1 MWCAAAGGGI
11 EMTPVL
17 LIVGD
22 GILAGFVQRELSKQ
36 YKVIHHSNFEVAR
49 PETIQMALV
58 LNDGWNPN
66 VHKKAE
72 ESFRQTGI
80 PWLRAFIAFGVG
92 MIGPI
97 SQKNT
102 PGCSQ
107 CADLRRL
114 MAGRDRQEMRDMQQK
129 LRDKGGTQIDAAASH
144 SGLLHMACL
153 VAAEIKKA
161 IEGKQSNVD
170 KQVLL
175 INMKTLNTSRHLFL
189 PDPLCAICGKLPED
203 SPTAAEIMLQSSP
216 KVSLDSYRSRS
227 IADLSNFLT
236 SDYLDQQIGFL
247 NNKMIDLVPPFADV
261 SVNLPLFI
269 GDEGA
274 AGRTNSY
281 AVSELTAI
289 LEALERYCG
298 IEPHGKRTVVND
310 SYNNLKEQAL
320 NPLELGV
327 HAKENYEQPHF
338 PFRSFDPNRPMNWVW
353 GYSFLQERPIL
364 VPELLAYYSL
374 GCGEGF
380 VYETSN
386 GCALGGSF
394 EEAIMYG
401 ILEVVER
408 DSFLLTWYAQLSLPR
423 LDPYSSN
430 DVELK
435 LMIDRARAV
444 GGYDI
449 YLYNATME
457 NGIPSVFAL
466 AKNRK
471 QSGLNII
478 CAGGAH
484 PDPIRATKSAVHEL
498 AGMML
503 TLDEKFEKGKE
514 GYKKMLSD
522 SSLVK
527 KMDDHGMLFGLP
539 ETEERLQFLLNNNR
553 PLKNFN
559 EEFTSAEKRADL
571 TDDLQD
577 MLQAFRR
584 LNLDIIVVDQTTPEI
599 KKNGLYCVK
608 VIIPGMLP
616 MTFGHHLT
624 RVTGLER
631 VLNVPMELGYTK
643 QPLTIEQLNPYPH
656 PFP

>member
-1 MWCAAAGGGI
+1 
-11 EMTPVL
+11 MTSVL
-17 LIVGD
+17 LIIGE
-22 GILAGFVQRELSKQ
+22 GLLAKFVKHELSKQ
-36 YKVIHHSNFEVAR
+36 YVVIWHSNLDAAI
-49 PETIQMALV
+49 PENIQVALV
-58 LNDGWNPN
+58 LNDGWNPQL
-66 VHKKAE
+66 HKQAE
-72 ESFRQTGI
+72 ESLRQAGI
-80 PWLRAFIAFGVG
+80 PWLRAFIAFGIG
-92 MIGPI
+92 MIGPL
-97 SQKNT
+97 SQKGI

-114 MAGRDRQEMRDMQQK
+114 MAGRDRQEMREMQHK
-129 LRDKGGTQIDAAASH
+129 LQESGGTRTDAAASRL
-144 SGLLHMACL
+144 GLLQMARL
-153 VAAEIKKA
+153 VGAETKLV

-170 KQVLL
+170 KHVLL
-175 INMKTLNTSRHLFL
+175 MNMKTLSTSRHSFL

-203 SPTAAEIMLQSSP
+203 SPVAAEITLQPSP
-216 KVSLDSYRSRS
+216 KVSPDSYRSRS
-227 IADLSNFLT
+227 IDELSHFLT
-236 SDYLDQQIGFL
+236 KDYLDQQIGFL

-261 SVNLPLFI
+261 SVNLPMVI

-298 IEPHGKRTVVND
+298 IEPRGKKTVVYD
-310 SYNNLKEQAL
+310 SYNNVREQAL

-327 HAKENYEQPHF
+327 HAKEHYEQPHF
-338 PFRSFDPNRPMNWVW
+338 PFQPFDPDRPINWVW
-353 GYSFLQERPIL
+353 GYSFLQERSIL

-374 GCGEGF
+374 GCGKGF

-386 GCALGGSF
+386 GCALGGSL
-394 EEAIMYG
+394 EEAVMYG

-408 DSFLLTWYAQLSLPR
+408 DSFLLTWYAQLVLPR

-430 DVELK
+430 DDELK
-435 LMIDRARAV
+435 LMIDRARAA

-457 NGIPSVFAL
+457 NRIPSVFAL

-471 QSGLNII
+471 HSGLNII

-484 PDPIRATKSAVHEL
+484 PDPIRATKSAIHEL

-514 GYKKMLSD
+514 EYKKMLND

-539 ETEERLQFLLNNNR
+539 ETEERLQFLLNDNR
-553 PLKNFN
+553 PLKSFQ
-559 EEFTSAEKRADL
+559 EEFSSKEKHADL
-571 TDDLQD
+571 TENLTEIMQT
-577 MLQAFRR
+577 FRR

-599 KKNGLYCVK
+599 KKNGLHCVK

-624 RVTGLER
+624 RVSGLER

>member
-1 MWCAAAGGGI
+1 
-11 EMTPVL
+11 MTPVL

-22 GILAGFVQRELSKQ
+22 GMLAELVQRELTEK
-36 YKVIHHSNFEVAR
+36 YDVIRHQNFDASI
-49 PETIQMALV
+49 PETLKMVLV

-66 VHKKAE
+66 VYKKAE
-72 ESFRQTGI
+72 ERIRKKGI
-80 PWLRAFIAFGVG
+80 PWLRAFIAFGVA
-92 MIGPI
+92 MIGPL
-97 SQKNT
+97 SQKDI

-114 MAGRDRQEMRDMQQK
+114 MAGRDRQEMREMQDK
-129 LRDKGGTQIDAAASH
+129 LQSNGGTHTDAAASR
-144 SGLLHMACL
+144 SGLLQMAKL
-153 VAAEIKKA
+153 ISAEIKLA
-161 IEGKQSNVD
+161 IEEKQSNID

-175 INMKTLNTSRHLFL
+175 MNMKTLNTSRHSFL

-203 SPTAAEIMLQSSP
+203 SRSLAKITLQPSP
-216 KVSLDSYRSRS
+216 KVSLESYRSRS
-227 IADLSNFLT
+227 IDELSHFLKK
-236 SDYLDQQIGFL
+236 DYLDQQIGFL

-298 IEPHGKRTVVND
+298 IEPHGKRTMVHD

-338 PFRSFDPNRPMNWVW
+338 PFQPFDPSRPMNWVW
-353 GYSFLQERPIL
+353 GYSFLHERSIL

-430 DVELK
+430 DEELH

-457 NGIPSVFAL
+457 NQIPSVFAL

-484 PDPIRATKSAVHEL
+484 PDPVRATKSAVHEL

-514 GYKKMLSD
+514 EYKKMLKD

-527 KMDDHGMLFGLP
+527 KMDDHGMLFGLS
-539 ETEERLQFLLNNNR
+539 ETEERLQFLLNDNR
-553 PLKNFN
+553 PLRNFN
-559 EEFTSAEKRADL
+559 DEFSIMKNRADL
-571 TDDLQD
+571 TDDLKEI
-577 MLQAFRR
+577 LQAFRR
-584 LNLDIIVVDQTTPEI
+584 LNLDVIVVDQTTPEI
-599 KKNGLYCVK
+599 RKNELYCVK
-608 VIIPGMLP
+608 VLIPGMLP

-624 RVTGLER
+624 RVTGLDR
-631 VLNVPMELGYTK
+631 VLKVPMELGYTK
-643 QPLTIEQLNPYPH
+643 QPLTVEQLNPYPH